1 MFKITQ
7 MFKRLIAICLSV
19 FLWLGVSSPV
29 ISLVFPQNSTMA
41 ANVSSEVETAINGFL
56 THIPREYYTV
66 KTEDQLEKLVN
77 NHDAQLIDVRE
88 PLEYAK
94 GHILNAINIP
104 VRDLAKLQSKIP
116 TDRPVILYCSVG
128 YRTAIGVTALHL
140 LGYDNVL
147 GYPASVQ
154 GWKEA
159 GKSLN
164 NG

>member
-1 MFKITQ
+1 MLKATQ
-7 MFKRLIAICLSV
+7 MFKGLIAVCLSV
-19 FLWLGVSSPV
+19 FLWLGGGTQV
-29 ISLVFPQNSTMA
+29 IPLISPQNSAMA
-41 ANVSSEVETAINGFL
+41 ANDSSEVETAVNGFL
-56 THIPREYYTV
+56 TNIPRQYYTV
-66 KTEDQLEKLVN
+66 KEEEELEKLVN
-77 NHDAQLIDVRE
+77 KHDAQLIDVRE

-116 TDRPVILYCSVG
+116 KDRPVILYCSVG
-128 YRTAIGVTALHL
+128 YRTAIGITALHL

>member
-1 MFKITQ
+1 MLTVTQ
-7 MFKRLIAICLSV
+7 MFKGLIAVCLSV
-19 FLWLGVSSPV
+19 FLWLGGGSRIMPL
-29 ISLVFPQNSTMA
+29 IFPQNNAIATNA
-41 ANVSSEVETAINGFL
+41 SSEVETAVNGFL
-56 THIPREYYTV
+56 TNIPRQYYTV
-66 KTEDQLEKLVN
+66 KNEDELEKLVN
-77 NHDAQLIDVRE
+77 NEDAQLIDVRE

-116 TDRPVILYCSVG
+116 KDRPVILYCSVG
-128 YRTAIGVTALHL
+128 YRTTIGVTALHL
-140 LGYDNVL
+140 LGYNNVL
-147 GYPASVQ
+147 GYPPSVQ